1 MPLLDCCSL
10 GPCSLGKWG
19 VLDGEDSDPIP
30 EGTAPSMLCRS
41 SQRAGEQRP
50 KRRDDEPAASE
61 PGSDDEDVSA
71 MSGSLDSGGGTL
83 GHGAGTSGSKK
94 GPAGGGG
101 AGPRDLSRQF
111 SSIGA
116 AAAAHYAAHLADLSS
131 SPHSPDRSA
140 NVPSSSAARLQLLL
154 GADAKLLAVMSN
166 ASVLCGKTLPSLVEL
181 HRPLLAGE
189 RVCVS
194 GPTVTPG
201 VCPSVCLAVQ
211 STLVVCASVCLA
223 GSYPRSMCVLK
234 EGQAWAMGLFMPWF
248 KIIFISL
255 GILFLQGQAASDTR
269 SQVPWARGRRSFSPA
284 WLQSHL

>member
-19 VLDGEDSDPIP
+19 VLDGEDSGPIP

-61 PGSDDEDVSA
+61 PGSDDEDVSVV
-71 MSGSLDSGGGTL
+71 SDSLDGVGGTP
-83 GHGAGTSGSKK
+83 GHGAGTSGPKK
-94 GPAGGGG
+94 GPAGSRG

-131 SPHSPDRSA
+131 SPHSPDRAA
-140 NVPSSSAARLQLLL
+140 NAPSSSTATAARLQLLL

-189 RVCVS
+189 QLCVWPCS
-194 GPTVTPG
+194 
-201 VCPSVCLAVQ
+201 
-211 STLVVCASVCLA
+211 
-223 GSYPRSMCVLK
+223 
-234 EGQAWAMGLFMPWF
+234 
-248 KIIFISL
+248 
-255 GILFLQGQAASDTR
+255 
-269 SQVPWARGRRSFSPA
+269 
-284 WLQSHL
+284 